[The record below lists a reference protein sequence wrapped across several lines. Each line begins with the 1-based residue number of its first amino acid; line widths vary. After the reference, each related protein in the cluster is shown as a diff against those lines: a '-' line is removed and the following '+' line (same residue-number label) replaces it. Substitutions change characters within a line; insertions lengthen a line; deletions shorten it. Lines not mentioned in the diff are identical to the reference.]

1 MITEL
6 IMALLFF
13 PGFLYKDF
21 LKGKVILCS
30 CSEKKR
36 HPHIKTLKLDMCVF
50 IDVMIGLVLIL
61 KKNHI
66 LVSSETK
73 S

>member
-13 PGFLYKDF
+13 PGFLYKES
-21 LKGKVILCS
+21 LKGEVVICS
-30 CSEKKR
+30 CSAKKR
-36 HPHIKTLKLDMCVF
+36 HPHIEALKMDMFVF

-61 KKNHI
+61 GKKNFI
-66 LVSSETK
+66 NFSQTK